1 MVDALALAA
10 DRLEAEAAAIENPE
24 PEQTLGQFTQQ
35 LDPGTRQTPALELLD
50 EQLRQVRDGEIT
62 RLIWSMPPQEGKS
75 ERVARR
81 FPTWMLKHNPD
92 LRIAIA
98 SYELGLARR
107 SGRRIRNDLAEHP
120 ELGLT
125 VKGDT
130 SAAHE
135 WELEGHIG
143 GVYSVGIGGA
153 LTGRPVDVLIID
165 DPVKDRAQAD
175 SETYR
180 EGAWDWWTDVAR
192 TRLAPGAV
200 VVLIMTRWHED
211 DLAGRLIAGGGW
223 TEINIPAQADH
234 RPEAGQVDPLGRE
247 PGEYLESARGRT
259 DTDWKQIEADVRPRT
274 WNALYQGR
282 PAPSEGFTLKR
293 GWWRYYRAPMARQ
306 QADGTM
312 RAADF
317 DQIIQSWDMAF
328 KDTKGTDYVVGQV
341 WGLRGANAY
350 LLDQVRDRLDFPST
364 CQAVKNLTVKW
375 PQAHAKL
382 VEEKANGAAVIS
394 QLHATVGGLIP
405 IIPTESKE
413 ARASAVSTYAESGN
427 VYLPDPELAPWV
439 PALVDEAAAF
449 PAGTHDDQVDAL
461 SQALSRLL
469 LSDSAAARFFGA
481 LNK

>member
-1 MVDALALAA
+1 MDALTLAA
-10 DRLEAEAAAIENPE
+10 ARLEAEAAALENPE
-24 PEQTLGQFTQQ
+24 PEQTLGQFTQT
-35 LDPGTRQTPALELLD
+35 LDPGTVQTPALELLD
-50 EQLRQVRDGEIT
+50 EKLRQVRDGEIT

-81 FPTWMLKHNPD
+81 FPTWMLKHNPE

-120 ELGLT
+120 ELELT

-234 RPEAGQVDPLGRE
+234 RPEAGQHDPVGRDV
-247 PGEYLESARGRT
+247 GEYLESARGRT
-259 DTDWKQIEADVRPRT
+259 PVDWKQIENDVRPRT

-282 PAPSEGFTLKR
+282 PAPSEGFALKR
-293 GWWRYYRAPMARQ
+293 AWWRFYRAPMWREQ
-306 QADGTM
+306 PDGSM
-312 RAADF
+312 RVADF
-317 DQIIQSWDMAF
+317 DQLIQSWDMTF

-341 WGLRGANAY
+341 WGLRGANVY
-350 LLDQVRDRLDFPST
+350 LLDQVRDRMDFPTT
-364 CQAVKNLTVKW
+364 CQALKTLSAKW

-405 IIPTESKE
+405 ITPTESKE
-413 ARASAVSTYAESGN
+413 ARTSAVSPYVESGN
-427 VYLPDPELAPWV
+427 VFLPDPELAPWV
-439 PALVDEAAAF
+439 AGLIDEAASF
-449 PAGTHDDQVDAL
+449 PVGKHDDQVDGL
-461 SQALSRLL
+461 SQALARLL
-469 LSDSAAARFFGA
+469 IQDSAAARFFGA
-481 LNK
+481 LTP

>member
-1 MVDALALAA
+1 LDALTLAA
-10 DRLEAEAAAIENPE
+10 ARLEAEAAALENPE
-24 PEQTLGQFTQQ
+24 PEQTLGQFTQT
-35 LDPGTRQTPALELLD
+35 LDPGTVQTPALELLD
-50 EQLRQVRDGEIT
+50 EKLRQVRDGEIT

-81 FPTWMLKHNPD
+81 FPTWMLKHNPE

-120 ELGLT
+120 ELELT

-234 RPEAGQVDPLGRE
+234 RPEAGQHDPVGRDV
-247 PGEYLESARGRT
+247 GEYLESARGRT
-259 DTDWKQIEADVRPRT
+259 PVDWKQIENDVRPRT

-282 PAPSEGFTLKR
+282 PAPSEGFALKR
-293 GWWRYYRAPMARQ
+293 AWWRFYRAPMWREQ
-306 QADGTM
+306 PDGSM
-312 RAADF
+312 RVADF
-317 DQIIQSWDMAF
+317 DQLIQSWDMTF

-341 WGLRGANAY
+341 WGLRGANVY
-350 LLDQVRDRLDFPST
+350 LLDQVRDRMDFPTT
-364 CQAVKNLTVKW
+364 CQALKTLSAKW

-405 IIPTESKE
+405 ITPTESKE
-413 ARASAVSTYAESGN
+413 ARTSAVSPYVESGN
-427 VYLPDPELAPWV
+427 VFLPDPELAPWV
-439 PALVDEAAAF
+439 AGLIDEAASF
-449 PAGTHDDQVDAL
+449 PVGKHDDQVDGL
-461 SQALSRLL
+461 SQALARLL
-469 LSDSAAARFFGA
+469 IQDSAAARFFGA
-481 LNK
+481 LTP